1 MLLNE
6 AMLNQVR
13 IEKSV
18 VAESVEFK
26 DNIGY
31 DLFISHSFTDQN
43 LVRKLRAFF
52 KDRGFN
58 VYVDWIDD
66 AQLDRTNVTSDTAE
80 LIKHRISQCKAL
92 AYITTRN
99 IASSKWCP
107 WELGVA
113 DGLLGKVCI
122 LPFLEGNK
130 EQYAFRGREYLGLYP
145 YLSFNGQNNDPVI
158 CDPLKDSPKQF
169 WDLSSTLSGMLYS
182 IDLRNWLNSGDVA

>member
-6 AMLNQVR
+6 AMLNRVR

-18 VAESVEFK
+18 LTESLEFK

-58 VYVDWIDD
+58 VYIDWIDD
-66 AQLDRTNVTSDTAE
+66 PQLDRNNVTSDTAE
-80 LIKHRISQCKAL
+80 LIKHRISQCQAL
-92 AYITTRN
+92 AYVASEN
-99 IASSKWCP
+99 IKASKWCP

-113 DGLLGKVCI
+113 DGLLGRVCI
-122 LPFLEGNK
+122 LPFFNGNTEK
-130 EQYAFRGREYLGLYP
+130 NFYQGFEYLGLYP
-145 YLSFNGQNNDPVI
+145 YLDFVGNNVRIAAETNREWLDGLNSYK
-158 CDPLKDSPKQF
+158 PLR
-169 WDLSSTLSGMLYS
+169 T
-182 IDLRNWLNSGDVA
+182 WLNSGGVE